1 LSLQFSRSIRSLT
14 IDSYRASRIGMI
26 LAAILLLVLILWFL
40 LAKVSLYE
48 TSTNVTLTQDGRLL
62 ASFSPEAQARI
73 QPGQTATIRLTGGA
87 EGQTVLLRATV
98 IGKDPATNQVEFWAV
113 ANNAPPDILQGN
125 PTARVDVQVESITPA
140 RLVLRAS
147 GKYLGQTQKP
157 ISTQPAFDT
166 GQ

>member
-1 LSLQFSRSIRSLT
+1 MSLQFSRSMRSLT

-26 LAAILLLVLILWFL
+26 LAAILMLGLILWFL

-62 ASFSPEAQARI
+62 ASFNSDALARI
-73 QPGQTATIRLTGGA
+73 QPGQTATISLTGGP
-87 EGQTVLLRATV
+87 EGRTVLLSATV
-98 IGKDPATNQVEFWAV
+98 IGKDPDTNQVEFWAI

-147 GKYLGQTQKP
+147 GKYLGQPQKP
-157 ISTQPAFDT
+157 INTQPAPGT